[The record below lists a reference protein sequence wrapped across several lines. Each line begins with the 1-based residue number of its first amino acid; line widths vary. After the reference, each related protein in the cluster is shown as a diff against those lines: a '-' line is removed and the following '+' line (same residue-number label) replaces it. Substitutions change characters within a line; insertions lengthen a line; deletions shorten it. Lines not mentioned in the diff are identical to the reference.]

1 MNVTVVGGH
10 KIGTCLS
17 GEFWK
22 GARNMNSNFLL
33 MKTARNYLMECHVVF
48 CSNSAEKNSLT
59 SGCTSEVLSF
69 LSKERHHFP
78 VSHLSTTMWQTWTL
92 LVCMFFYSPYIYF
105 YENFNGR
112 KKSHCF
118 PSNLLCTFTSLY
130 SFILYSTLSLCWH
143 SDFLHHVFLLWKSF
157 PNYNLLES
165 KFLWDFFQSI

>member
-1 MNVTVVGGH
+1 MLFSVLTQQKKILWLQDAHQKYSASSAKKDITFQYLIFHYNVTNMDF
-10 KIGTCLS
+10 TCL
-17 GEFWK
+17 
-22 GARNMNSNFLL
+22 
-33 MKTARNYLMECHVVF
+33 HV
-48 CSNSAEKNSLT
+48 
-59 SGCTSEVLSF
+59 
-69 LSKERHHFP
+69 
-78 VSHLSTTMWQTWTL
+78 
-92 LVCMFFYSPYIYF
+92 FYSPYIYF